1 MFHGV
6 ENINGGILICA
17 YRKIRREVV
26 EEEGIQ
32 ETNEGEESFKIRV
45 NWASINLRKS
55 AEGGRGSA
63 EN

>member
-1 MFHGV
+1 M
-6 ENINGGILICA
+6 
-17 YRKIRREVV
+17 